1 MKMDLHT
8 IHTST
13 ALLCSAIRVDA
24 PETNSLCCAAAG
36 IIVSSSATAEALIP
50 HEKLRG
56 AALTDATLNAQERPP
71 AQPVV
76 GYTPPSNIAN
86 AQPASPRGRADM
98 DTKLLL
104 PSYGEPTMKPVFSPH
119 TTCIY
124 HANCA
129 DGFGAAWVVR
139 KALGPDVEFH
149 AAHYGEPAPDV
160 TGKNVIIVD
169 FSYKYE
175 ALVALA
181 DKAASVLV
189 IDHHKTAMAD
199 LLAVP
204 PAELHYEAHKKN
216 SSGKLHALFDMTHSG
231 AGLTWDFFFP
241 GQPRPALINHIED
254 RDLWQF
260 KLPGT
265 REIMANLFSY
275 PQDFATWDHLF
286 AHDINVIRLD
296 GVAINRQ
303 HQKTVADLVRTTKR
317 RMLIGGHDVPVAN
330 LPYMFASD
338 AGHLMAEGELF
349 SGSYFD
355 TPEGRTFS
363 LRSRDA
369 GMDVSEIAK
378 QYGGG
383 GHRNAAGFRV
393 ALDHALAYPAAKLE
407 TELML
412 VPRDEVE
419 RLVKLLQYQSH
430 PYPSPHAEFWQGLLD
445 AEPLVSPDPSTG
457 EKPQ

>member
-1 MKMDLHT
+1 M
-8 IHTST
+8 
-13 ALLCSAIRVDA
+13 
-24 PETNSLCCAAAG
+24 
-36 IIVSSSATAEALIP
+36 
-50 HEKLRG
+50 
-56 AALTDATLNAQERPP
+56 TL
-71 AQPVV
+71 
-76 GYTPPSNIAN
+76 
-86 AQPASPRGRADM
+86 SPQ
-98 DTKLLL
+98 K
-104 PSYGEPTMKPVFSPH
+104 TM
-119 TTCIY
+119 CIY
-124 HANCA
+124 HGNCA

-169 FSYKYE
+169 FSFKYD

-199 LLAVP
+199 LVNVP
-204 PAELHYEAHKKN
+204 QAELRYEAHKKN
-216 SSGKLHALFDMTHSG
+216 STGKLHALFDMNRSG

-241 GQPRPALINHIED
+241 AQQRPPLINHIED

-260 KLPGT
+260 KLEGT
-265 REIMANLFSY
+265 REIMADLFSY
-275 PQDFATWDHLF
+275 PQDFATWDRLF
-286 AHDINVIRLD
+286 ADEINWIRLD

-317 RMLIGGHDVPVAN
+317 RMLIGGQDVPVAN

-363 LRSRDA
+363 LRSTDA

-393 ALDHALAYPAAKLE
+393 SFDHALANPTAKPE
-407 TELML
+407 A
-412 VPRDEVE
+412 D
-419 RLVKLLQYQSH
+419 
-430 PYPSPHAEFWQGLLD
+430 D
-445 AEPLVSPDPSTG
+445 AQEAN
-457 EKPQ
+457 Q

>member
-1 MKMDLHT
+1 MTTPT
-8 IHTST
+8 I
-13 ALLCSAIRVDA
+13 
-24 PETNSLCCAAAG
+24 
-36 IIVSSSATAEALIP
+36 
-50 HEKLRG
+50 
-56 AALTDATLNAQERPP
+56 
-71 AQPVV
+71 
-76 GYTPPSNIAN
+76 
-86 AQPASPRGRADM
+86 
-98 DTKLLL
+98 
-104 PSYGEPTMKPVFSPH
+104 
-119 TTCIY
+119 CIY
-124 HANCA
+124 HGNCA

-139 KALGPDVEFH
+139 TALGADVEFH

-169 FSYKYE
+169 FSYKYD

-181 DKAASVLV
+181 DKAVSVLV

-199 LLAVP
+199 LTDVP
-204 PAELHYEAHKKN
+204 QAEPHYEAHKKHC
-216 SSGKLHALFDMTHSG
+216 SGKLHALFDMTHSG

-275 PQDFATWDHLF
+275 PQDFATWDYLF
-286 AHDINVIRLD
+286 AYEINAIRLD

-338 AGHLMAEGELF
+338 AGHVMAEGELF
-349 SGSYFD
+349 AGSYFD

-363 LRSRDA
+363 LRSTDA

-393 ALDHALAYPAAKLE
+393 PFDHSLLPPD
-407 TELML
+407 TG
-412 VPRDEVE
+412 EVE
-419 RLVKLLQYQSH
+419 RLKSTIEDLQVALSQESERADNAGRNASAFEDRMGNLQVRNGKLSDEQGILRARL
-430 PYPSPHAEFWQGLLD
+430 AERDALLLWALYHHQGGKSDVGQPIRRLLGIGQHD
-445 AEPLVSPDPSTG
+445 DLTDEQIRAAALAGGRS
-457 EKPQ
+457 

>member
-1 MKMDLHT
+1 MTKPT
-8 IHTST
+8 I
-13 ALLCSAIRVDA
+13 
-24 PETNSLCCAAAG
+24 
-36 IIVSSSATAEALIP
+36 
-50 HEKLRG
+50 
-56 AALTDATLNAQERPP
+56 
-71 AQPVV
+71 
-76 GYTPPSNIAN
+76 
-86 AQPASPRGRADM
+86 
-98 DTKLLL
+98 
-104 PSYGEPTMKPVFSPH
+104 
-119 TTCIY
+119 CIY
-124 HANCA
+124 HGNCA

-149 AAHYGEPAPDV
+149 SAHYGEPAPDV
-160 TGKNVIIVD
+160 TDKNVIIVD
-169 FSYKYE
+169 FSYKYDV
-175 ALVALA
+175 LVALA

-199 LLAVP
+199 LADVP
-204 PAELHYEAHKKN
+204 LAELHYEAHKKH
-216 SSGKLHALFDMTHSG
+216 SAGKLHALFDMTRSG

-241 GQPRPALINHIED
+241 GHPRPALINHIED

-275 PQDFATWDHLF
+275 PQDFHTWDYLL
-286 AHDINVIRLD
+286 AYDINSIRLD

-349 SGSYFD
+349 AASYFD
-355 TPEGRTFS
+355 TPDGRNFS
-363 LRSRDA
+363 LRSTDA

-393 ALDHALAYPAAKLE
+393 SFDHALANPA
-407 TELML
+407 T
-412 VPRDEVE
+412 
-419 RLVKLLQYQSH
+419 QYDGQ
-430 PYPSPHAEFWQGLLD
+430 
-445 AEPLVSPDPSTG
+445 VIN
-457 EKPQ
+457 

>member
-1 MKMDLHT
+1 MTTPT
-8 IHTST
+8 I
-13 ALLCSAIRVDA
+13 
-24 PETNSLCCAAAG
+24 
-36 IIVSSSATAEALIP
+36 
-50 HEKLRG
+50 
-56 AALTDATLNAQERPP
+56 
-71 AQPVV
+71 
-76 GYTPPSNIAN
+76 
-86 AQPASPRGRADM
+86 
-98 DTKLLL
+98 
-104 PSYGEPTMKPVFSPH
+104 
-119 TTCIY
+119 CIY
-124 HANCA
+124 HGNCV

-149 AAHYGEPAPDV
+149 SAHYGEPAPDV

-169 FSYKYE
+169 FSYKYD

-181 DKAASVLV
+181 DKAESVLV

-199 LLAVP
+199 LVDVP
-204 PAELHYEAHKKN
+204 PAELHYEAHQKN
-216 SSGKLHALFDMTHSG
+216 STGKLHALFDMNQSG
-231 AGLTWDFFFP
+231 ASLAWDFFFP
-241 GQPRPALINHIED
+241 RHQRPDLINHIAD

-260 KLPGT
+260 KLPDT

-286 AHDINVIRLD
+286 AVDINAMRQD

-330 LPYMFASD
+330 LPFMFASD

-349 SGSYFD
+349 AGSYFD

-363 LRSRDA
+363 LRSSDD

-383 GHRNAAGFRV
+383 GHRNASGFRV
-393 ALDHALAYPAAKLE
+393 AFDHALANSDQHVAQLLAE
-407 TELML
+407 N
-412 VPRDEVE
+412 E
-419 RLVKLLQYQSH
+419 RLKGLQPELPPRLPEGS
-430 PYPSPHAEFWQGLLD
+430 GLPRFGLRWNGPQQPLAVPMEDGYWTPWHLADQLKACIAALD
-445 AEPLVSPDPSTG
+445 AAQVN
-457 EKPQ
+457 Q